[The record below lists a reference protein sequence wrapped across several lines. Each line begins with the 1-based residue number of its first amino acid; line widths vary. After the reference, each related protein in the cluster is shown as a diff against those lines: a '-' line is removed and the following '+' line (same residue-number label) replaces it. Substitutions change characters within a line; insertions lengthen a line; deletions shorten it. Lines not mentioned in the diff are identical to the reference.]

1 VPIIEEK
8 NMSMKTIAALCVMVA
23 AAGAANG
30 KPVSPPPPPPA
41 PPVANPVGGIYTVSG
56 FVGTGT
62 DYFAQGNPGGTVTF
76 NVPNALP
83 SGSYD
88 VFTDV
93 YNFSTAAET
102 QVTGIASTPKANKN
116 FSLSGGSGE
125 LMLYEGTYHI
135 GTAFSSYTAEGA
147 MSFTSVASSLVK
159 VLDEGNYFFV
169 LEGTTS
175 GLQGGKYNFEVT
187 GVTQASAV
195 PEPGGMA
202 LLLGGVSVLGL
213 TWRRKAVCAQRS

>member
-1 VPIIEEK
+1 VPIIEEN

-23 AAGAANG
+23 AAGAASA

-41 PPVANPVGGIYTVSG
+41 PPVANPVGGIYAISG

-62 DYFAQGNPGGTVTF
+62 DYFAQGNAGGTVTF

-102 QVTGIASTPKANKN
+102 QVTGTASTPKANKN
-116 FSLSGGSGE
+116 FSLSGGGGE

-135 GTAFSSYTAEGA
+135 GTAFSSYTAEGT
-147 MSFTSVASSLVK
+147 MSFTTASTSLVK

-175 GLQGGKYNFEVT
+175 GAKGGKYSFEVT
-187 GVTQASAV
+187 GLTQASAV
-195 PEPGGMA
+195 PEPGSMA
-202 LLLGGVSVLGL
+202 LLLGGVAVLGMSR
-213 TWRRKAVCAQRS
+213 RRKAV

>member
-1 VPIIEEK
+1 VPIIEEN

-23 AAGAANG
+23 AAGAASA
-30 KPVSPPPPPPA
+30 KPVSPPPPPPPA
-41 PPVANPVGGIYTVSG
+41 PPVANPVGGIYAISG

-62 DYFAQGNPGGTVTF
+62 DYFAQGNSGGTVTF
-76 NVPNALP
+76 NVPNSLP

-116 FSLSGGSGE
+116 FSLAGGVGE

-135 GTAFSSYTAEGA
+135 GTAFSSYTSEGA
-147 MSFTSVASSLVK
+147 VSFSSDATSLVR
-159 VLDEGNYFFV
+159 VLDEGSYFFV

-175 GLQGGKYNFEVT
+175 GDRGGKYSFEVT
-187 GVTQASAV
+187 GITQVTAV
-195 PEPGGMA
+195 PEPGSMT
-202 LLLGGVSVLGL
+202 LLVGGVAILGL
-213 TWRRKAVCAQRS
+213 ARRRKAA